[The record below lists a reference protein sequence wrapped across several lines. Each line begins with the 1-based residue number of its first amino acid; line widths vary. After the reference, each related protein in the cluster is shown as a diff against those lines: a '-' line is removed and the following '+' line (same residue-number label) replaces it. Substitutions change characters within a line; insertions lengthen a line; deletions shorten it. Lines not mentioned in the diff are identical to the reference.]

1 MNPEDWQKVK
11 ELFSAAVELPP
22 GERRSFI
29 EREAGGDALLINE
42 VCGLLESDEEAE
54 DFIENPAVAVTQL
67 VRDETAL
74 AGKKIGSYLIEREI
88 GRGGMGA
95 VYLARRADEHFEKR
109 VAIKLIKRGFDTD
122 DIVRRFRHERQ
133 ILAALDHPNITRL
146 LDGGATDDGLPFLVM
161 DYVEGSPLTRY
172 SEEKRLSVNDR
183 LQLFLQICSA
193 VVYAHQNLIIHRD
206 IKPSNIL
213 VTADGVPKL
222 LDFGIAKLT
231 APDAQQTFDRFS
243 TQMMTP
249 EYASPEQ
256 VLGQPVTTATDIYSL
271 GVVLYE
277 LLTGTRPVRVKSGS
291 PLEISKAITDSSPV
305 KPSSLVRRGEEEKR
319 KRGDKPESG
328 EAGEAETKVSASP
341 LLPFSSSALRGDLD
355 NIILMAM
362 RKEPER
368 RYSSVE
374 QFAADINRYLRGLPV
389 AARQDTV
396 SYRASKF
403 VQRHKAAV
411 AAGAGIVAALVG
423 GLAATRRQAKIAR
436 RQRDKAEEIN
446 QFLQKMLASANP
458 RAVGKDVKVI
468 EVLSIAA
475 ASLETDFAN
484 QPEIAADLETT
495 LGLTYLSLGQLESA
509 EKHLKSALDT
519 RLALYPRRSAEVA
532 RSLHNY
538 GKLLVEKS
546 DFKRAEPLYTE
557 AAATLFRTFGSR
569 NLGAA
574 DVLESLG
581 YLTGLEARYQ
591 ESMRF
596 YEDELAIRRE
606 ALGENHPDVAR
617 TMGKLGNVLTV
628 LDRRAE
634 AEPLHRQSLKI
645 LRRLHGRRG
654 HPDIASSIFNLV
666 GTIYLEKPE
675 EAEALCLES
684 VAMCRALLGEAHS
697 DTIWALY
704 NLGWVLL
711 HRRKYFEAEKPLRA
725 ALRERGANLP
735 DEHVAVASC
744 LLLLGRALMGQG
756 EFAAA
761 KAAFEECLGLR
772 RKTLPA
778 EHWQLAT
785 TASFLG
791 ECLAHLGDA
800 ATGGQMMLDSYAVI
814 RAKLGENH
822 QQTRQALE
830 RLREFQRKHEAYF
843 G

>member
-1 MNPEDWQKVK
+1 MSPENWEKVK
-11 ELFSAAVELPP
+11 EIFSAAVDLPVD
-22 GERRSFI
+22 ERESFI
-29 EREAGGDALLINE
+29 EHESGGDAFVIRE
-42 VCGLLESDEEAE
+42 VRSLLESDDEAA
-54 DFIENPAVAVTQL
+54 DFIENPTVAVSQL

-74 AGKKIGSYLIEREI
+74 AGKKIGPYEIEKEI

-95 VYLARRADEHFEKR
+95 VYRARRADEHFEKLA
-109 VAIKLIKRGFDTD
+109 AIKLIKRGFDTD

-146 LDGGATDDGLPFLVM
+146 LDGGATDDGLPYLVM
-161 DYVEGSPLTRY
+161 DYVEGLPLTRY
-172 SEEKRLSVNDR
+172 CEENHLSVHDR
-183 LQLFLQICSA
+183 LNLFLQICSA

-231 APDAQQTFDRFS
+231 TPDSPQTLERHS

-256 VLGQPVTTATDIYSL
+256 ILGHPVTTATDIFSL

-277 LLTGTRPVRVKSGS
+277 LLTGHKPFRIKSNN
-291 PLEISKAITDSSPV
+291 PLEISKAITNSAPV
-305 KPSSLVRRGEEEKR
+305 KPSSVVTQGRKFGER
-319 KRGDKPESG
+319 QW
-328 EAGEAETKVSASP
+328 AVSVE
-341 LLPFSSSALRGDLD
+341 LRGDLD
-355 NIILMAM
+355 NIILMAI
-362 RKEPER
+362 RKEPDR

-374 QFAADINRYLRGLPV
+374 QFAADINRYLNGLPV
-389 AARQDTV
+389 AARQDTFG
-396 SYRASKF
+396 YRASKF
-403 VQRHKAAV
+403 VQRNKAAV
-411 AAGAGIVAALVG
+411 AAGAGIFAALVG
-423 GLAATRRQAKIAR
+423 GLAATKRQANIAR

-446 QFLQKMLASANP
+446 QFLQKMLASPNP
-458 RAVGKDVKVI
+458 RSVGKDVKVI
-468 EVLSIAA
+468 EVLGMAA
-475 ASLETDFAN
+475 ESLETDFPE

-509 EKHLKSALDT
+509 ERHLESALEK
-519 RLALYPRRSAEVA
+519 RLELFPRKSKEVA
-532 RSLHNY
+532 RSLLNY

-546 DFKRAEPLYTE
+546 DFARAEPLYME
-557 AAATLFRTFGSR
+557 ALRTLRRIVGNN
-569 NLGAA
+569 NLEVA

-581 YLTGLEARYQ
+581 YLTGLEARYE

-596 YEDELAIRRE
+596 YEEVLAIRRE
-606 ALGENHPDVAR
+606 VLGENHPDVAR

-628 LDRRAE
+628 LDRRRI

-645 LRRLHGRRG
+645 LRKLHGRG
-654 HPDIASSIFNLV
+654 HPDIASTIFNLV

-684 VAMCRALLGEAHS
+684 VAMCREILGEEHA

-704 NLGWVLL
+704 NLGWVLI
-711 HRRKYFEAEKPLRA
+711 HREKYLDAERS
-725 ALRERGANLP
+725 LREALAQRGANLP
-735 DEHVAVASC
+735 DEHIAVASC

-756 EFAAA
+756 AFLQA
-761 KAAFEECLGLR
+761 KSAFEECLALR

-778 EHWQLAT
+778 GHWQLAT
-785 TASFLG
+785 TSSFLG
-791 ECLAHLGDA
+791 ECLANLGEV
-800 ATGGQMMLDSYAVI
+800 ATGEKMLLENYEI
-814 RAKLGENH
+814 IKEKLGGNH

-830 RLREFQRKHEAYF
+830 RLHDFQRKFKARA